1 MQPPEDLKGKPIV
14 GGPNSPT
21 QSISGLLEKKLTPIV
36 SCLKTYIKDEWDF
49 IRKLP
54 SHVDYPC
61 VLASCDV
68 VSLYTSIP
76 HDLGLEALSYWINK
90 KRNLIPERFTKAFIL
105 EAASFILLNSNFQFV
120 STHYSNFDSKSI
132 SITANSLLSNVK
144 DNRLKKVYDKYKVI
158 HALKQPKNLLRLLR
172 KPKVQTCISE
182 KYGLYHYEC
191 KDSCC
196 NLCILYIQECSSF
209 ILIAIALMFYI
220 FYHVTLA
227 VVIPHTLAKL

>member
-61 VLASCDV
+61 VLASCD

-182 KYGLYHYEC
+182 KYGLYRYEC